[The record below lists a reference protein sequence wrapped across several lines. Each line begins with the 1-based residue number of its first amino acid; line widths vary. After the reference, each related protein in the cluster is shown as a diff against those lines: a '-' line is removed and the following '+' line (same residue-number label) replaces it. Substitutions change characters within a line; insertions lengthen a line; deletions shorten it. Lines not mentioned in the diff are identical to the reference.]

1 MTDDSDAADTS
12 GATDGAARRL
22 RLRLVTDADNATGRE
37 TGAGTD
43 TGAGTGA
50 ETAGEPVAGPAV
62 DDPAAEVA
70 EDESRDWAWV
80 AEWRG
85 SGEGPPWA
93 TGLPLAA
100 FAAVLAGVAVW
111 VLSAGLAGRP
121 VLAIA
126 LNVLVAAGLAPA
138 MWLCRGVPVLRW
150 FAAGAAVGVVGGW
163 IAAVV
168 MLSAA

>member
-1 MTDDSDAADTS
+1 MTDDSDTAHPSGAAD
-12 GATDGAARRL
+12 GADRRL
-22 RLRLVTDADNATGRE
+22 RLRLVTDADDA
-37 TGAGTD
+37 AGTD
-43 TGAGTGA
+43 TATGTGA
-50 ETAGEPVAGPAV
+50 ETAGESAADPAVV
-62 DDPAAEVA
+62 DDPAGEVA

-80 AEWRG
+80 AEWRE
-85 SGEGPPWA
+85 SGEAPPWA

-138 MWLCRGVPVLRW
+138 MWLCREVPVLRW
-150 FAAGAAVGVVGGW
+150 FAAGAAVGVVAGW
-163 IAAVV
+163 IAALV
-168 MLSAA
+168 MLSTA